1 MASVPTEKGKTM
13 TALEYMEKQAEKHLK
28 NLVREQMRGVPDAML
43 IDIGMKISYYNA
55 AAETLR
61 KVGDVNANPYWK
73 NVCAIAEK
81 QRAKG
86 IETYGQ
92 GIEMNPADVITR
104 IEYLQEELIDA
115 LMYCEWIKDSMRGTG
130 EIDFD
135 YNAEDV

>member
-1 MASVPTEKGKTM
+1 M

-28 NLVREQMRGVPDAML
+28 NLLREQMRGVPDAML

-73 NVCAIAEK
+73 NVCAIAER

-86 IETYGQ
+86 LSTYGH
-92 GIEMNPADVITR
+92 GLEMNPADIIDR
-104 IEYLQEELIDA
+104 INHLQEELVDA
-115 LMYCEWIKDSMRGTG
+115 LMYCEWIKDIVEKGKQN
-130 EIDFD
+130 DC
-135 YNAEDV
+135 

>member
-1 MASVPTEKGKTM
+1 M
-13 TALEYMEKQAEKHLK
+13 H
-28 NLVREQMRGVPDAML
+28 
-43 IDIGMKISYYNA
+43 
-55 AAETLR
+55 
-61 KVGDVNANPYWK
+61 NPYWK

-135 YNAEDV
+135 YSAEDV